1 MIDLVTKNAV
11 RIAELCRKHGVR
23 RLEIFGSAVRG
34 DFDAARS
41 DLDFMVEFEPA
52 PRQGLR
58 DRYFLLWSDLEALF
72 GRSIDL
78 IEVGAVSNPV
88 IAASIDREKVPVY
101 AAA

>member
-1 MIDLVTKNAV
+1 MIDLVAQNAE
-11 RIAELCRKHGVR
+11 RIAALCRAHGVR
-23 RLEIFGSAVRG
+23 RLEVFGSAVRG

-41 DLDFMVEFEPA
+41 DLDFLVEFEPG
-52 PRQGLR
+52 PRQGFR
-58 DRYFLLWSDLEALF
+58 DRYFLLWDDLESLF

-78 IEVGAVSNPV
+78 VEVGAVSNPV